1 MAEDEPAMLNLNAT
15 FLREKGFDVTEASDG
30 EKAWTLAESGAFDL
44 VLLDVMMPGM
54 SGWEVCKRIKNTTS
68 TRGTAVVMLTGI
80 GETLNDMTSS
90 LFSADAWLN
99 KPYDWM
105 ELGRKLREALGK
117 FGKRMPDGGSDYYAD
132 NDEPPPSF
140 PPEGFSPDRDDE
152 ISDAAGP
159 SVHKAQARSA
169 GAQARSAGAQARSAG
184 PTTRRTP
191 TAPAKKKGGAK
202 KAKPP
207 VKAAPAAKAPAK
219 KKAAPAKKK
228 AAPKKAAPKKA
239 APKKAAPKK
248 AAPKKA
254 APKKTAAA
262 KKPTPKKSA
271 PKKSAKK
278 AAKKSSR
285 RK

>member
-1 MAEDEPAMLNLNAT
+1 VAEDEPAMLSLNAG
-15 FLREKGFDVTEASDG
+15 FLRQKGFDVTEASDG
-30 EKAWTLAESGAFDL
+30 EKAWTLAERGTFDL

-99 KPYDWM
+99 KPYDFN
-105 ELGRKLREALGK
+105 ELERKLREALGK

-132 NDEPPPSF
+132 NDEPPPSL
-140 PPEGFSPDRDDE
+140 PPEGFSPERDDL
-152 ISDAAGP
+152 SDASGP
-159 SVHKAQARSA
+159 SVHK
-169 GAQARSAGAQARSAG
+169 AQARSAG

-191 TAPAKKKGGAK
+191 TAPAKKKRGAK
-202 KAKPP
+202 KTSE
-207 VKAAPAAKAPAK
+207 PAG
-219 KKAAPAKKK
+219 KKAAPAKKTAAPAEKK

-239 APKKAAPKK
+239 APKKAGPKK
-248 AAPKKA
+248 AAPKKK
-254 APKKTAAA
+254 PAA
-262 KKPTPKKSA
+262 KKPSPKKSA

-278 AAKKSSR
+278 AAKKPSR
-285 RK
+285 KR

>member
-1 MAEDEPAMLNLNAT
+1 VAEDEPAMLSLNAG
-15 FLREKGFDVTEASDG
+15 FLRQKGFDVTEASDG
-30 EKAWTLAESGAFDL
+30 EKAWTLAERGAFDL

-54 SGWEVCKRIKNTTS
+54 SGWEVCKRIKNTAS

-99 KPYDWM
+99 KPYDFN
-105 ELGRKLREALGK
+105 ELERKLREALGK
-117 FGKRMPDGGSDYYAD
+117 FGKRMPDGASDYYAD

-140 PPEGFSPDRDDE
+140 PPEGISPDRDDLA
-152 ISDAAGP
+152 DASGP
-159 SVHKAQARSA
+159 SVHKAQARA
-169 GAQARSAGAQARSAG
+169 AG
-184 PTTRRTP
+184 PSTRRTP
-191 TAPAKKKGGAK
+191 TMPAKKAGAK
-202 KAKPP
+202 KTAPK
-207 VKAAPAAKAPAK
+207 KAAPKKAAPAK

-239 APKKAAPKK
+239 APAKKSAAPKKAAPKKAAPAKKKAAPKK

-254 APKKTAAA
+254 AAA
-262 KKPTPKKSA
+262 KKPSPKKNA
-271 PKKSAKK
+271 GPKKPAKK

-285 RK
+285 RR